1 MHVDKIKTIF
11 TISYIAIKNS
21 KKGLTMFFI
30 NKKLISALST
40 KKIKLLGLSFIM
52 CISLTACS
60 QSKKDTTAIAPSQPA
75 KTIFNDARK
84 LMSNNQFEAAIKK
97 YETLEAQYPLG
108 RYAQQA
114 LLEQAYAYFKFEEP
128 DTALD
133 TIDRYMRVYPRSPRM
148 DYALYLRG
156 LINFTRGGSIVDKV
170 FPRNFSDLDGVR
182 QKEAFNDFSA
192 LINRH
197 KGSPYAV
204 DAKKRMHYLKN
215 TLGQSEVSVAEYY
228 MKRGAY
234 LAAYNRADYAIK
246 YHQGTPAVISALQIK
261 TCAARKLGKNDL
273 AEDTLRIIKLNFP
286 AKTKFAC
293 L

>member
-1 MHVDKIKTIF
+1 MYNKNQSSKAKLWINTGFVLLLCF
-11 TISYIAIKNS
+11 TLSACS
-21 KKGLTMFFI
+21 K
-30 NKKLISALST
+30 T
-40 KKIKLLGLSFIM
+40 KKQVKVDPNVS
-52 CISLTACS
+52 
-60 QSKKDTTAIAPSQPA
+60 A
-75 KTIFNDARK
+75 KTLFLEARR
-84 LMSNNQFEAAIKK
+84 LMDGNNFESAIKK
-97 YETLEAQYPLG
+97 YESLEAQYPLG

-114 LLEQAYAYFKFEEP
+114 LLEQAYAYYKFDEP

-133 TIDRYMRVYPRSPRM
+133 TIDRYMRVYPRAPRM

-215 TLGQSEVSVAEYY
+215 TLGNSEVSVAEYY

-234 LAAYNRADYAIK
+234 LAAFNRADYAIK
-246 YHQGTPAVISALQIK
+246 YHQGTPAVIPALQIK
-261 TCAARKLGKNDL
+261 TCAARKMGKNDL
-273 AEDTLRIIKLNFP
+273 AQDTMRVLQLNFP
-286 AKTKFAC
+286 TKTKFSC

>member
-1 MHVDKIKTIF
+1 MYF
-11 TISYIAIKNS
+11 IKNTNGT
-21 KKGLTMFFI
+21 KGLTM
-30 NKKLISALST
+30 NLKKYSSSSQSLFKLGLALI
-40 KKIKLLGLSFIM
+40 ICLGLS
-52 CISLTACS
+52 ACS
-60 QSKKDTTAIAPSQPA
+60 ATKEKKIEAGPSMPATTLFKQ
-75 KTIFNDARK
+75 ARD
-84 LMSNNQFEAAIKK
+84 LMAANRHEAAIKK
-97 YETLEAQYPLG
+97 YESLEAQYPLG
-108 RYAQQA
+108 RFAQQA
-114 LLEQAYAYFKFEEP
+114 LLEQAFAYYKIDEP

-197 KGSPYAV
+197 KNSPYAV

-234 LAAYNRADYAIK
+234 LAAFNRADYAIRF
-246 YHQGTPAVISALQIK
+246 HQGTPAVINALQIK
-261 TCAARKLGKNDL
+261 TCAARKLGKNGL

-286 AKTKFAC
+286 TKVKFAC

>member
-1 MHVDKIKTIF
+1 MNSHYNSF
-11 TISYIAIKNS
+11 TTGLWMKLGLAFILCFTLSACS
-21 KKGLTMFFI
+21 K
-30 NKKLISALST
+30 T
-40 KKIKLLGLSFIM
+40 KKSPKIDPTVTAKALFAEASKLSKLGQYE
-52 CISLTACS
+52 T
-60 QSKKDTTAIAPSQPA
+60 
-75 KTIFNDARK
+75 
-84 LMSNNQFEAAIKK
+84 AIKK
-97 YETLEAQYPLG
+97 YESLEAQYPLG

-114 LLEQAYAYFKFEEP
+114 LLEQAYAYYKIDEP

-197 KGSPYAV
+197 AGSKYAI
-204 DAKKRMHYLKN
+204 DAQKRMHYLKN
-215 TLGQSEVSVAEYY
+215 TLGESEVSVARYY

-234 LAAYNRADYAIK
+234 LAAFNRADYAIK
-246 YHQGTPAVISALQIK
+246 FHQGTPAVIPALQIK
-261 TCAARKLGKNDL
+261 TCAARKLGKNGL
-273 AEDTLRIIKLNFP
+273 ADDTLRIIKLNFP
-286 AKTKFAC
+286 SKTKFNC
-293 L
+293 V

>member
-1 MHVDKIKTIF
+1 MNF
-11 TISYIAIKNS
+11 KNNTS
-21 KKGLTMFFI
+21 TSQLVYKLGLA
-30 NKKLISALST
+30 LILC
-40 KKIKLLGLSFIM
+40 LGLS
-52 CISLTACS
+52 ACS
-60 QSKKDTTAIAPSQPA
+60 QNKEKKIDAGPSMPA
-75 KTIFNDARK
+75 NTLFKQARD
-84 LMSNNQFEAAIKK
+84 LMASNQHEAAIKK
-97 YETLEAQYPLG
+97 YESLEAQYPLG

-114 LLEQAYAYFKFEEP
+114 LLEQAYAYYKIDEP

-133 TIDRYMRVYPRSPRM
+133 TIDRYIRVYPRSPRM

-197 KGSPYAV
+197 QGSPYAV
-204 DAKKRMHYLKN
+204 DAQKRMHYLKN

-234 LAAYNRADYAIK
+234 LAAFNRADYAIK
-246 YHQGTPAVISALQIK
+246 YHQGTPAVINALQIK
-261 TCAARKLGKNDL
+261 TCAARKLGKKDL
-273 AEDTLRIIKLNFP
+273 ADDTLRIIKLNFP
-286 AKTKFAC
+286 KKVNFAC